1 MIERGDRVRG
11 APSYAYTQNQSRITR
26 DTHKTVS
33 IQNVV
38 ARVARVPST
47 HRASDRI
54 IINQS
59 IINVEISIVKLAR
72 KNKTHLHDLLC
83 RRRRRAHD
91 VRGERRDAH
100 FRHASFVFFDSRR
113 ARRFERVRSIR
124 RRQHDDVFAS
134 SFVDCDSSKCV
145 CANKD
150 FGGKMKWITTIDVI
164 RIK

>member
-54 IINQS
+54 INQS
-59 IINVEISIVKLAR
+59 INHQCGNLDR
-72 KNKTHLHDLLC
+72 KIGAK
-83 RRRRRAHD
+83 
-91 VRGERRDAH
+91 
-100 FRHASFVFFDSRR
+100 
-113 ARRFERVRSIR
+113 
-124 RRQHDDVFAS
+124 
-134 SFVDCDSSKCV
+134 K
-145 CANKD
+145 
-150 FGGKMKWITTIDVI
+150 
-164 RIK
+164 